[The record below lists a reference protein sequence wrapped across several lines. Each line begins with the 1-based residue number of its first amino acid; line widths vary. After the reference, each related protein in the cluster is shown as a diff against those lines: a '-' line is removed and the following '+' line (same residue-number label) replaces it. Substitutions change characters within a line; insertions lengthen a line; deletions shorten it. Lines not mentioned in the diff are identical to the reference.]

1 MRLLT
6 PLGMTYEHAVRTT
19 RPYNRLVRPLPEMRA
34 DVVRLIRQGTA
45 EHREVFVLVNNRA
58 EGCAPLT
65 IQALVDDLTKDAAT
79 PRGPLGIEGAFVE
92 PA

>member
-1 MRLLT
+1 MK
-6 PLGMTYEHAVRTT
+6 YEDAVRTT
-19 RPYNRLVRPLPEMRA
+19 RPYNRLVRPLPEIRA

-45 EHREVFVLVNNRA
+45 EQREVFVLVNNRS

-65 IQALVDDLTKDAAT
+65 IQALADDLTGAAAT
-79 PRGPLGIEGAFVE
+79 PRGPLGIAGAFVE

>member
-1 MRLLT
+1 MK
-6 PLGMTYEHAVRTT
+6 YEDAVRTT
-19 RPYNRLVRPLPEMRA
+19 RPYNRLVRPLPEIRA

-45 EHREVFVLVNNRA
+45 EQREVFVLVNNRS

-65 IQALVDDLTKDAAT
+65 IQALADALTGAAAT
-79 PRGPLGIEGAFVE
+79 PRGPLGIAGAFVE